1 MEDVFGN
8 RIVFAD
14 QDQIALYGIEMQS
27 VLAAIAVFMSDDP
40 EKWLKSVWVSDSSS
54 MGDFGLEDAEVAVVG
69 EVLGVPVGSNDD
81 LWRIAKSIHGK
92 EM

>member
-1 MEDVFGN
+1 
-8 RIVFAD
+8 
-14 QDQIALYGIEMQS
+14 
-27 VLAAIAVFMSDDP
+27 
-40 EKWLKSVWVSDSSS
+40 